1 MINLFSVAKVGC
13 MEDYIQPPLRKM
25 VAHIMIQI
33 GKNGV
38 PMKKYIGKVA
48 GSIFSLAF
56 KQKST
61 LFFSSVTTTG
71 KTKIVN
77 WNVNWN
83 VKEMYHEKNYS
94 LQILVTL

>member
-1 MINLFSVAKVGC
+1 

-25 VAHIMIQI
+25 VAHIMLQI
-33 GKNGV
+33 GKNVV
-38 PMKKYIGKVA
+38 PIKKHTGKVA

-56 KQKST
+56 KQKLT

-94 LQILVTL
+94 LQILVTV

>member
-1 MINLFSVAKVGC
+1 
-13 MEDYIQPPLRKM
+13 MEDYIPPPLRKM
-25 VAHIMIQI
+25 VAHIMLQLS
-33 GKNGV
+33 KNGV
-38 PMKKYIGKVA
+38 PMKTYTAKVA

-56 KQKST
+56 KQKLT
-61 LFFSSVTTTG
+61 LFFSSVTTTR

>member
-1 MINLFSVAKVGC
+1 
-13 MEDYIQPPLRKM
+13 MEDYIQPSLRKM
-25 VAHIMIQI
+25 VPHIMLQI

-38 PMKKYIGKVA
+38 SMKKYTDKVA

-56 KQKST
+56 KQKLT
-61 LFFSSVTTTG
+61 LFFNSVTTTR

-83 VKEMYHEKNYS
+83 VKVMYNEKNYS